1 MQVKKKQLEPDLE
14 QQNGSKSVR
23 QGSMLPP
30 CLFNLYTEY
39 IMQNAGLDESQ
50 DGIKIARRNG
60 NNFRYVNDA
69 TLMAENEE
77 ILKNL
82 LMKVKGESEKV
93 ALKLRSWHLV
103 PSLYGK

>member
-1 MQVKKKQLEPDLE
+1 M
-14 QQNGSKSVR
+14 S
-23 QGSMLPP
+23 P

-60 NNFRYVNDA
+60 NNFRYINDA

-82 LMKVKGESEKV
+82 LMKVKEESEKV

-103 PSLYGK
+103 PSIYGK

>member
-1 MQVKKKQLEPDLE
+1 M
-14 QQNGSKSVR
+14 S
-23 QGSMLPP
+23 P

-50 DGIKIARRNG
+50 DGIKIARRHG